1 MKKLLIVTLLMITSI
16 VTFSQEQPR
25 VPFQLNP
32 VYING
37 EMRMRGDQERGP
49 QFGLNRPPFDTQR
62 GQRMRGNFPQRGP
75 QFGLNRP
82 ERIVVRGN
90 KVIVIFDRKEFQSR
104 NPKIINQKKW
114 KSKLHKRTNRH
125 NRYKK

>member
-37 EMRMRGDQERGP
+37 EMRMRGDQE
-49 QFGLNRPPFDTQR
+49 
-62 GQRMRGNFPQRGP
+62 RGP